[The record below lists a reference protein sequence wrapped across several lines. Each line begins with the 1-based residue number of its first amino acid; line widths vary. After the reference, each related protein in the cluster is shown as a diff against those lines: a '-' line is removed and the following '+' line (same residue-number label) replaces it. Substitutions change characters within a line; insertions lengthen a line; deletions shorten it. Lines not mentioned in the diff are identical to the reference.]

1 MAKSSHYFLPWLP
14 SWQGHFHGLVEQ
26 SEREKRDNQY
36 LFGILRYRCPSMQM
50 LQQLSFVELLMVKGI
65 CVCEN
70 AQVEEQG
77 LIQMPFVH

>member
-1 MAKSSHYFLPWLP
+1 
-14 SWQGHFHGLVEQ
+14 
-26 SEREKRDNQY
+26 
-36 LFGILRYRCPSMQM
+36 MQM